1 MQRGMMSEET
11 VLWESNNGI
20 IPSPDDFRANPIGK
34 GATKRR
40 YSNAIMDHTFY
51 ELSKLVY
58 IGMLWIAS

>member
-1 MQRGMMSEET
+1 MSEET

-51 ELSKLVY
+51 ELSRLVY
-58 IGMLWIAS
+58 IGML